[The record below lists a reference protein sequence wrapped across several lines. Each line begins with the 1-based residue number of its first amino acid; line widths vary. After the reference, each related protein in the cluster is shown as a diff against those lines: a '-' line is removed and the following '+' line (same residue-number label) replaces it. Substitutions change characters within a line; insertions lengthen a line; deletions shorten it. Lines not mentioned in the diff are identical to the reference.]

1 MHALKENAKEPRQK
15 RHQKGMSTGLNCL
28 VLFFDSTD
36 KNRLKLKKRMGKKE
50 TPPHTRAHTR
60 IRTERERES
69 ERDRERDSDFFIWSN
84 IANIPSRK
92 LSSKLFLIF
101 AR

>member
-1 MHALKENAKEPRQK
+1 
-15 RHQKGMSTGLNCL
+15 MSTGLNCL

-36 KNRLKLKKRMGKKE
+36 KNRLKLKKEWGKKKH
-50 TPPHTRAHTR
+50 PHTRA
-60 IRTERERES
+60 RTHAYEQRERES